1 MRQKMKKPVLLA
13 TLAVVSLPLLSSFAL
28 AGGPIQ
34 SACLRSDRPGA
45 TRTMCGCI
53 QQAADQTLTNSE
65 QRRAATFFKDPDKAH
80 KVWLSKSDRDDEF
93 WERYKNFGATAEAYC
108 GG

>member
-13 TLAVVSLPLLSSFAL
+13 VLGVATLSLWPGL
-28 AGGPIQ
+28 AAAGPIE

-45 TRTMCGCI
+45 TRSMCGCI
-53 QQAADQTLTNSE
+53 QEAADLTLTGAE
-65 QRRAATFFKDPDKAH
+65 QRRAASFFKDPEKAN
-80 KVWLSKSDRDDEF
+80 KVWLSKSDRDDAF